1 MHDDKA
7 TIKMLSRNKIKLS
20 ILVTFFLAFLY
31 AVSYKY
37 NYILTKQRSVCI
49 DSQSNDVDTQT
60 LKESIKWSEI
70 KRRRRL
76 KNTTIH
82 ERWIVVTSVSMPTEQ
97 VKGLSTIKGWKL
109 VVVADL
115 KTPENWKYVSI
126 VYRHELFDESR
137 KNSILRNAR
146 YGLKRF
152 CCDTSYTRIARA
164 NYMPRNHQ
172 GHQASQ
178 HFCCTE

>member
-1 MHDDKA
+1 M
-7 TIKMLSRNKIKLS
+7 TNKIKLS
-20 ILVTFFLAFLY
+20 ILVAFFLAILF

-37 NYILTKQRSVCI
+37 NYILTSQQSVCI
-49 DSQSNDVDTQT
+49 NFAQTNVSNGIKSTPQKFSNDVVTQT
-60 LKESIKWSEI
+60 LKESIKWSKI

-115 KTPENWKYVSI
+115 KTPENWKYVTGI
-126 VYRHELFDESR
+126 YRHIQLYVESID
-137 KNSILRNAR
+137 IL
-146 YGLKRF
+146 
-152 CCDTSYTRIARA
+152 YTLDS
-164 NYMPRNHQ
+164 
-172 GHQASQ
+172 ASNII
-178 HFCCTE
+178 